1 MNFYKGKNE
10 VLPIYVNEMNDRRN
24 ICNRIKELLYYVII
38 YIDRKNNEL
47 LECIK
52 NKLLF

>member
-10 VLPIYVNEMNDRRN
+10 VLPIYVNDRRN
-24 ICNRIKELLYYVII
+24 MCNRIKELLYYVII